1 MFRRLSEAG
10 ETVSFTFDGRPLQ
23 ARIGDSVAAALLA
36 SGVASFRLTPVS
48 GSPRGPWC
56 MMGVCFDCLVV
67 IDGAGGRQACMTPVR
82 EGMAVETQAG
92 RREAINEP
100 GRREAITSPGRREP
114 GA

>member
-23 ARIGDSVAAALLA
+23 ARAGDSVAAALLA
-36 SGVASFRLTPVS
+36 AGVVSFRATPVS

-67 IDGAGGRQACMTPVR
+67 IDGAGGRQACMTPLR
-82 EGMAVETQAG
+82 DGMVVETQAG
-92 RREAINEP
+92 LREAIN
-100 GRREAITSPGRREP
+100 SPGRNEP